1 MKKIS
6 CIIGILFSLILFS
19 CNSKSGPVDDL
30 RDLSMEL
37 QENSNG
43 YSEKDWEEAKQ
54 KYENIETQLQQY
66 DYTDE
71 ELKEIGKLEG
81 KCSTYFMKSYIK
93 SIKRNIHN
101 LSKEIEGAA
110 EGVKEVINSNDFND
124 NNK

>member
-1 MKKIS
+1 
-6 CIIGILFSLILFS
+6 
-19 CNSKSGPVDDL
+19 
-30 RDLSMEL
+30 MEL